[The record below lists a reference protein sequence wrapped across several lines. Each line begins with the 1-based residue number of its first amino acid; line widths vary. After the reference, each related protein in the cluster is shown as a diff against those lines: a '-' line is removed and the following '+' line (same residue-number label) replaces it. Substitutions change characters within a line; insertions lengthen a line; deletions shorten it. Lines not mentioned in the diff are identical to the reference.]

1 MVDMALGVVRCSEE
15 SKTWPSFHSEL
26 LGSPAGSGNF
36 CLLLLPVQRPVLL
49 HVSSH
54 LVVLWKT
61 ESVLLELKSHSHFQ
75 LVQGSTVLIRVKE
88 GASTPRGGQEGVTW
102 TALETRPDV
111 MASVTV

>member
-1 MVDMALGVVRCSEE
+1 MVDMALGGVRWAEE
-15 SKTWPSFHSEL
+15 SETRPSFHTEL
-26 LGSPAGSGNF
+26 PGSPVGSGNF
-36 CLLLLPVQRPVLL
+36 CILLLPVQRPVLL

-61 ESVLLELKSHSHFQ
+61 ESLLLESKSHSHFQ
-75 LVQGSTVLIRVKE
+75 LVQGSIVLIRVKE
-88 GASTPRGGQEGVTW
+88 VASTPRGGQEGITW

>member
-1 MVDMALGVVRCSEE
+1 MVDMALGVLRGQEE
-15 SKTWPSFHSEL
+15 SETWPSFHSEL
-26 LGSPAGSGNF
+26 PGSPVGSGNF
-36 CLLLLPVQRPVLL
+36 CLLLLPVQRPVPF

-61 ESVLLELKSHSHFQ
+61 ESLLLESKSHSHFQ
-75 LVQGSTVLIRVKE
+75 LVQGSAVLIRVKE
-88 GASTPRGGQEGVTW
+88 GASTPRAGQEGVTW

>member
-1 MVDMALGVVRCSEE
+1 MALGGVRWAEE
-15 SKTWPSFHSEL
+15 SATWPSFHTEV
-26 LGSPAGSGNF
+26 LGSPVGSGNC

-49 HVSSH
+49 HVSCH

-61 ESVLLELKSHSHFQ
+61 ESLLLESKSHSHFQ
-75 LVQGSTVLIRVKE
+75 LVEGSTVLIRVKE

-111 MASVTV
+111 MASVTM

>member
-1 MVDMALGVVRCSEE
+1 MALGGVRWAEE
-15 SKTWPSFHSEL
+15 SETWLSFHTEL
-26 LGSPAGSGNF
+26 PGSPVGSGKF

-61 ESVLLELKSHSHFQ
+61 LSLLLESKSHSHFQ
-75 LVQGSTVLIRVKE
+75 VVQGFTVLIRVKE

-102 TALETRPDV
+102 TALETCPDV
-111 MASVTV
+111 MSTVTV

>member
-1 MVDMALGVVRCSEE
+1 MALGVVRCSEE

-88 GASTPRGGQEGVTW
+88 GESTHRGGQEGVTW

>member
-1 MVDMALGVVRCSEE
+1 MALGGVRWAEE
-15 SKTWPSFHSEL
+15 SETWPSFHAEL
-26 LGSPAGSGNF
+26 LGSPAGSGYF

-61 ESVLLELKSHSHFQ
+61 ESLLLESKSHSHFQ

-88 GASTPRGGQEGVTW
+88 VASTSRGGQEGVTW

-111 MASVTV
+111 MASVTL